1 MINRR
6 RFLAISAAA
15 LATPAAAQPT
25 KWHGYALGAEVS
37 LTFDASPDVAEP
49 AIARIRAELER
60 CEALF
65 SLYRP
70 NSDLSRLNRSGHL
83 KAPAPEMLA
92 LLRACDRAYR
102 QTDGRFD
109 PTVQPLWQAAAQNGD
124 LDAARKAL
132 GWDRVRISRDLIA
145 LDPGQAL
152 TLNGIAQGYATD
164 LVTEV
169 LRQAGW
175 RNVLVNIGEY
185 YAAGRNWTLGVS
197 DPQFGM
203 VQTRTLKDQAIATS
217 SPGALRLDGGTFHV
231 LNPKT
236 VQPPVWST
244 VCVQAKDAAS
254 ADALSTALCH
264 ADEDGIETTL
274 DRTSKNITVIC
285 VDHNGSIR
293 TFRS

>member
-15 LATPAAAQPT
+15 LTTPAVAQPT
-25 KWHGYALGAEVS
+25 KWYGYALGAEVS
-37 LTFDASPDVAEP
+37 LTFDAPPEVAEP
-49 AIARIRAELER
+49 AIARVRAELGR

-70 NSDLSRLNRSGHL
+70 ESDLSQLNRFGHL
-83 KAPAPEMLA
+83 KAPAPEMLR

-109 PTVQPLWQAAAQNGD
+109 PTVQPIWQAAAQNGD
-124 LDAARKAL
+124 LEAARKTL
-132 GWDRVRISRDLIA
+132 GWDRVRISPDHIA
-145 LDPGQAL
+145 LDSGQAL

-175 RNVLVNIGEY
+175 RKVLVNIGEY

-197 DPQFGM
+197 DPQHGI

-217 SPGALRLDGGTFHV
+217 SPGALRLGNNQFHV
-231 LNPKT
+231 INPKT
-236 VQPPVWST
+236 AQPPRWST
-244 VCVQAKDAAS
+244 VSVQAADATS
-254 ADALSTALCH
+254 ADSFSTALCH
-264 ADEDGIETTL
+264 ADADEIQTIL
-274 DRTSKNITVIC
+274 DRTTKNITVTC
-285 VDHNGSIR
+285 VHQDGSVR
-293 TFRS
+293 TFR